1 MELNVSDKLLGDID
15 VIVKYQNSL
24 LIHMIAAEYK
34 DKCDAKTLITH
45 PATTTHRVLEQDE
58 RQKLGITDNLVRIS
72 VGLENVDDL
81 KQDLEQALKN

>member
-34 DKCDAKTLITH
+34 DKCTAKDLIKKF
-45 PATTTHRVLEQDE
+45 VV
-58 RQKLGITDNLVRIS
+58 N
-72 VGLENVDDL
+72 N
-81 KQDLEQALKN
+81 

>member
-34 DKCDAKTLITH
+34 DKCDAKTLIKIFIK
-45 PATTTHRVLEQDE
+45 R
-58 RQKLGITDNLVRIS
+58 
-72 VGLENVDDL
+72 
-81 KQDLEQALKN
+81 